1 MNWLDLHMHSVISDD
16 GEFEPE
22 KLMDMCREA
31 GLKTVAVADHSSTKA
46 LGRAAV
52 RAKENALELI
62 PAAELDC
69 SHTGQGAAYS
79 GIRH

>member
-31 GLKTVAVADHSSTKA
+31 GLKTVALRTITAPKLLDGCRQGQKRRSSADPRS
-46 LGRAAV
+46 RAG
-52 RAKENALELI
+52 LL
-62 PAAELDC
+62 
-69 SHTGQGAAYS
+69 HTGQGTAYS